1 MKFTIKTEF
10 TYPIFR
16 IIFLV
21 SILLKTLSLILSY
34 NIQHLLSNILS
45 HSSMIS
51 ITVILSESFPFN
63 YIY

>member
-51 ITVILSESFPFN
+51 ITIILSESFPIN